1 MKLFNIVAT
10 TTIGLESCVKIELKN
25 LGIENVRVE
34 NGYLEYE
41 GTAETVIKSNIYLR
55 CADRVY
61 VKMGEFKAFT
71 FDELFEGTKAIM
83 WEELLPVTANFPIS
97 WVSSVKSKL
106 LSKSDCQRIVKKAIV
121 ERLRNV
127 YKVDEIPE
135 THSKYAIKVQ
145 LEKDL
150 ATILID
156 TSGEALHKRGYRKK
170 HLEAPLKETLA
181 AGMIMLSSWRGD
193 RFNFIDPM
201 CGTGTIPIEAA
212 MIAKNIAPGANRKFI
227 SEEWCSLKKELW
239 LKVRDEAF
247 SGEKESIIIKIFGSD
262 SDKKAIEIAKENAIE
277 AGVEECI
284 IFEVKNFTELEK
296 SDERNVIVTN
306 PPYGERL
313 MQDVEVEAL
322 YYQLGKSL
330 KANHP
335 ESSWHIITSYEAFES
350 AFSKKAEKNR
360 KLYNGG
366 LRCYLYHYQNSKKK
380 L

>member
-322 YYQLGKSL
+322 YYQLGKCL